1 MLKSKCLWV
10 IFPALMGLPVPA
22 AQAAPSNF
30 GVPGYWGD
38 TSSTYSGQIPKGG
51 FIVIN
56 PSSGA
61 LKLSSADI
69 TKFKAIIANIRS
81 QGGYV
86 LGYVPTGYAQLTTAE
101 KQRYSDISAN
111 LKAYKTTLGGVDGIF
126 FDEAAYDNDS
136 TSEKPQ
142 LTDQQKCSGTPPKWS
157 AIRST
162 MKDVG
167 ISGTVVWNAGTWGN
181 NNCFISGAQKGEHI
195 VILEDSYT
203 AYQKNLTNLNSAQST
218 ANSLGVKT
226 WLLTYA
232 ATQAQMQTTVNGTTA
247 NYVYVTDQPGN
258 GATWNYTPG
267 YWKAEKSLL
276 GK

>member
-101 KQRYSDISAN
+101 KQR
-111 LKAYKTTLGGVDGIF
+111 
-126 FDEAAYDNDS
+126 
-136 TSEKPQ
+136 
-142 LTDQQKCSGTPPKWS
+142 
-157 AIRST
+157 
-162 MKDVG
+162 
-167 ISGTVVWNAGTWGN
+167 
-181 NNCFISGAQKGEHI
+181 
-195 VILEDSYT
+195 
-203 AYQKNLTNLNSAQST
+203 
-218 ANSLGVKT
+218 
-226 WLLTYA
+226 
-232 ATQAQMQTTVNGTTA
+232 
-247 NYVYVTDQPGN
+247 
-258 GATWNYTPG
+258 
-267 YWKAEKSLL
+267 
-276 GK
+276 